1 MNNTTPWWKRPL
13 RVIQTNLQVLD
24 TPRMDEARI
33 AAQIEDLGANVLVV
47 NVGGIYAWYPTS
59 VPFHTVNPCL
69 PKDRDLL
76 QTLLSA
82 CHARG
87 IRVVARFD
95 FSKTSDRAYQS
106 RPRWFARSAD
116 GAPQV
121 VGALRPGNWDLLY
134 TTCINSGYRNADVA
148 APVLREALSRYDLDG
163 VFFNAPHAPNCH
175 CETCKEKYLALYGE
189 PLPESEKDWDPGW
202 KSRCLYDNIAFLR
215 KAIRQTRDVPV
226 ILYYGIA
233 SDNLYERLATCD
245 MICAEPQDVLSLG
258 WKEIPQ
264 SFKPALCIRLGR
276 SEPSARPPFGIIH
289 SCPGM
294 DWRHV
299 GLPPA
304 EYLYWMSQVPA
315 NGGYIW
321 HSITGIPDTIGDK
334 RILECVKTINTRIR
348 AVEGAMD
355 GARSRAK
362 LALLWDMHADDLS
375 KAFGGQ
381 MSAPANGWAEALLS
395 TQVPFD
401 MLLPEQVLSG
411 RLSRYRALILPTVPR
426 DEALLAALEAF
437 VEGGGRLLIE
447 CLQPLPER
455 LARLLGLSCGGQR
468 SEYLRASYLRFEPG
482 AEFLRRGLGET
493 PLLPHRGPT
502 LYTDAVD
509 AQVLCTLVPPF
520 APMEAVG
527 APPERASLP
536 VEKTDIPLLTL
547 RRAGEGRAAAV
558 LFPLS
563 ALLSELKLRDH
574 ELLVRNLASELLG
587 PALDVRLEPSVRGLQ
602 LMDYE
607 AEDGSRLLHIVN
619 GIGQRPL
626 SDNLPLRV
634 ELSLRW
640 QGEAPQVE
648 SLLCGAPEVKKLG
661 EELRI
666 RTAPVATWEVLRL
679 FPREKP

>member
-1 MNNTTPWWKRPL
+1 MCNERPWWKRPL

-47 NVGGIYAWYPTS
+47 NVGGIYAWYPTAL
-59 VPFHTVNPCL
+59 PFHTVNPCL
-69 PKDRDLL
+69 PKDHDLL
-76 QTLLSA
+76 EALLAA

-95 FSKTSDRAYQS
+95 FSKASDRTYQM
-106 RPRWFARSAD
+106 RPQWFARSAD
-116 GAPQV
+116 GSPQV
-121 VGALRPGNWDLLY
+121 VGAMRPGNWDLLY
-134 TTCINSGYRNADVA
+134 TTCINSGYRNAELA
-148 APVLREALSRYDLDG
+148 APALREALGRYDLDG

-175 CETCKEKYLALYGE
+175 CEACKAKYLALYGA
-189 PLPESEKDWDPGW
+189 PLPDDEAQWDPGW
-202 KSRCLYDNIAFLR
+202 KSRCLYDNIGLLR
-215 KAIRQTRDVPV
+215 KAIRETRDVPV

-276 SEPSARPPFGIIH
+276 SEPAAPPPFGIIH

-334 RILECVKTINTRIR
+334 RILECVRTINTQIR
-348 AVEGAMD
+348 VVEGCMD
-355 GARSRAK
+355 GARSRAPV
-362 LALLWDMHADDLS
+362 ALLWDMHADDLS

-381 MSAPANGWAEALLS
+381 MTAPANGWAEAMLS
-395 TQVPFD
+395 TQIPFD
-401 MLLPEQVLSG
+401 VLLPEQVASG
-411 RLSRYRALILPTVPR
+411 RLAEYRVAVLPTVPR
-426 DEALLAALEAF
+426 DAAVLSALEDF
-437 VEGGGRLLIE
+437 VAKGGRVVAE
-447 CLQPLPER
+447 CSRPLD
-455 LARLLGLSCGGQR
+455 ARPAELLGLVPGGQV
-468 SEYLRASYLRFEPG
+468 SEYLQASYLRFAPG
-482 AEFLRRGLGET
+482 AEDLRRDLGPT
-493 PLLPHRGPT
+493 PLLPHRGRT
-502 LYTDAVD
+502 LYAQPRDART
-509 AQVLCTLVPPF
+509 LCTLVPPF

-536 VEKTDIPLLTL
+536 VPETDLPLLTL
-547 RRAGEGRAAAV
+547 RQAGEGCAAAV

-563 ALLSELKLRDH
+563 AMLSELKLHDH
-574 ELLVRNLASELLG
+574 ELLVRNLLTALLG
-587 PALDVRLEPSVRGLQ
+587 DALDIRLAQPLRGIQ
-602 LMDYE
+602 LMDYQ
-607 AEDGSRLLHIVN
+607 GPSGRVIHVVN

-626 SDNLPLRV
+626 SQNLPLQV
-634 ELSLRW
+634 ELVLRW
-640 QGEAPQVE
+640 EKDAAPRVRG
-648 SLLCGAPEVKKLG
+648 LLCGEPEVRLEG
-661 EELRI
+661 GELRI
-666 RTAPVATWEVLRL
+666 RTAPVQTWEVLTV
-679 FPREKP
+679 EA